1 MAQIASGARALDF
14 SSVPEDASE
23 DLQAS
28 LYLNLQSFWHSR
40 KSGGSQREKQN
51 YPPMP
56 RYALTIEYDGGPF
69 VGWQRQANGMS
80 VQQRLEEAVF
90 AIDGEPRVVHG
101 AGRTD
106 AGVHALGQ
114 VAHVDLKRDW
124 GEDRLRDAL
133 NAHLRPD
140 PIAVLATR
148 AVSDSFEARFSARAR
163 HYRYVIDNRRAPLA
177 LDFGRA
183 WHVKRALDAE
193 AMHRAAQ
200 ALVGKFDFSTF
211 RAAEC
216 QAKSPIRTLERLDVR
231 RDGARIEILA
241 SAPSFLHH
249 QVRSL
254 AGSLEHVGSGKWRIE
269 DLRLALDARDR
280 ARCGQVAP
288 AHGLYLVAV
297 DY

>member
-1 MAQIASGARALDF
+1 
-14 SSVPEDASE
+14 
-23 DLQAS
+23 
-28 LYLNLQSFWHSR
+28 
-40 KSGGSQREKQN
+40 
-51 YPPMP
+51 MP

-90 AIDGEPRVVHG
+90 AIDGLKRVVHG

-106 AGVHALGQ
+106 AGVHAQGQ
-114 VAHVDLKRDW
+114 VAHVDLKREW
-124 GEDRLRDAL
+124 RVDRLRDAI
-133 NAHLRPD
+133 NAHLLPS
-140 PIAVLATR
+140 PVAVLEAR
-148 AVSDSFEARFSARAR
+148 AVGDDFEARFAAKAR

-183 WHVKRALDAE
+183 WHVKRALDAD
-193 AMHRAAQ
+193 AMHLSAQ

-216 QAKSPIRTLERLDVR
+216 QAKSPVRTLDRLDVLR
-231 RDGARIEILA
+231 RGDRIEILA

-254 AGSLEHVGSGKWRIE
+254 AGSLEHVGSGKWRID
-269 DLRLALDARDR
+269 DLRAALDARDR

-288 AHGLYLVAV
+288 PHGLYLMAV